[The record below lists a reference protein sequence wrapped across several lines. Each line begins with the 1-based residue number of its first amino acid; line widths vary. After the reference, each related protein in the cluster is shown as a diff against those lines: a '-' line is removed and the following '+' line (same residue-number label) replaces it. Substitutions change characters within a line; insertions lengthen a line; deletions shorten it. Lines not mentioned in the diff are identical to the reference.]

1 MISEGSDWLKRLL
14 IQEHVL
20 PEEIMASAVDMR
32 ARVCVSL
39 CVQRYVL
46 CEWRECCCVASVCCT
61 LGLMMFSVM

>member
-32 ARVCVSL
+32 ARVCVCIPVCSEV
-39 CVQRYVL
+39 CVV
-46 CEWRECCCVASVCCT
+46 
-61 LGLMMFSVM
+61 